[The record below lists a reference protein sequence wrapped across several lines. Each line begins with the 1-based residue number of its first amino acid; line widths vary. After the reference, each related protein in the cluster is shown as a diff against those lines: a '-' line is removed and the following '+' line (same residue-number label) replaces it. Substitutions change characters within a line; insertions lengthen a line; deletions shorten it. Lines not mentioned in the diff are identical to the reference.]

1 MKTSLDAR
9 GLACPLPVVKA
20 NEALAGMT
28 GGTLEVHADNAVAV
42 ENLKRLAAQ
51 RGLDVAVT
59 QPEDAH
65 FIVAM
70 TVGEGAPV
78 AAQAEVTCLPYRRNV
93 VVAVGTDVMGRG
105 SDELGH
111 VLLKGFLYA
120 LAHQPE
126 LPQTILFYN
135 GGAHLTVLGF
145 AGGPAGHGRAR
156 RGDSHLRHLPEP
168 LRSDGAAGR
177 RRRDEH
183 V

>member
-135 GGAHLTVLGF
+135 GGAHLTVQGSDSLEGTCRTWPRAAWRF
-145 AGGPAGHGRAR
+145 SPAA
-156 RGDSHLRHLPEP
+156 P
-168 LRSDGAAGR
+168 A
-177 RRRDEH
+177 
-183 V
+183 